1 MNGAY
6 PRETVGFYLKMWW
19 QERPAARKQWAR
31 GALALLAVVWLA
43 GAVHAPTTVD
53 GIARLDGI
61 WRWLSA
67 LSIGGF
73 SFLWRLLEA
82 TGAIQETL
90 QRPSLLWILLAATL
104 PACLFGLYALF
115 KLPVSEAYA
124 LQRRLQQLARSQGRL
139 EPGEAAEKFAIE
151 QGLPLVTVPNRKG
164 RPVMI
169 GLDFRDSEGHALV
182 IAPTQTGKG
191 LHLTETLL
199 HWPGPALV
207 VDPKQE
213 QLERTA
219 AARSRLG
226 PIFSVPGHRLHLAGY
241 YGHLRDYDEVA
252 ELHYHLLRPWAS
264 GERIFADK
272 SLPLFLAAGDFAAA
286 AHYNPL
292 RLLLEM
298 AESNLVEA
306 LTALRALPAARRRV
320 ETFTNGTPVASCYED
335 RFVTSAWGHFTTQL
349 FPYQKH
355 VETIAPAGNDNVI
368 SPDWVRQ
375 NATIYITYDMSE
387 LDAVNGVIAAMVAA
401 LLRYQIRRRRKERL
415 LVAIDELPAVG
426 LRNLIKYQPTCA
438 GYGIT
443 MLLYAQTVT
452 QLDSL
457 YGEDDRRTLIS
468 NCRHQ
473 LWYPSGDMKTAQE
486 MSARYGVTLK
496 EAPARTVSTGD
507 RQAGSG
513 GSRSST
519 RSSSDS
525 VSWREGP
532 ALLPT
537 EMQALPDEQV
547 LAVTHSDR
555 SYLFLGRRLNPIPC
569 FPHLPSPAGLRLPR
583 AVYGDRRYPDWAALA
598 ARVQGR
604 SNAPGSPAPAANRDD
619 ETPVE
624 AAGPEPPPEER
635 TPPGEDPLDDMT
647 QLLK

>member
-1 MNGAY
+1 MKK
-6 PRETVGFYLKMWW
+6 R
-19 QERPAARKQWAR
+19 
-31 GALALLAVVWLA
+31 
-43 GAVHAPTTVD
+43 
-53 GIARLDGI
+53 
-61 WRWLSA
+61 
-67 LSIGGF
+67 
-73 SFLWRLLEA
+73 
-82 TGAIQETL
+82 L
-90 QRPSLLWILLAATL
+90 QR
-104 PACLFGLYALF
+104 
-115 KLPVSEAYA
+115 
-124 LQRRLQQLARSQGRL
+124 LARSQGRL
-139 EPGEAAEKFAIE
+139 EPEEAAEKFAIG
-151 QGLPLVTVPNRKG
+151 QGLPLVTVPDRKG
-164 RPVMI
+164 RPAMV
-169 GLDFRDSEGHALV
+169 GLDFQDSEGHALV

-199 HWPGPALV
+199 HWPGPALI

-226 PIFSVPGHRLHLAGY
+226 PIFCIPGHRLHLAGY
-241 YGHLRDYDEVA
+241 YRHLRDHDEVS

-272 SLPLFLAAGDFAAA
+272 ALPLFLAAGDFAAA
-286 AHYNPL
+286 ARYNAL
-292 RLLLEM
+292 RLLMEM

-320 ETFTNGTPVASCYED
+320 DTFTNGTPVASCYED

-355 VETIAPAGNDNVI
+355 VDTIAPASRENVI
-368 SPDWVRQ
+368 PPDWVRQ

-387 LDAVNGVIAAMVAA
+387 LDAVSGVIAAMIAA
-401 LLRYQIRRRRKERL
+401 LLRYQIQRKRKERL

-426 LRNLIKYQPTCA
+426 LRNLIKYQPICA

-486 MSARYGVTLK
+486 MSTRYGVTLK
-496 EAPARTVSTGD
+496 EVPAHTVSTAD
-507 RQAGSG
+507 RHSDRSG
-513 GSRSST
+513 AGSRS

-537 EMQALPDEQV
+537 EMQALPDDQV

-555 SYLFLGRRLNPIPC
+555 SYIFLGRRMNPIPR
-569 FPHLPSPAGLRLPR
+569 FPALPPPTGLRLPR
-583 AVYGDRRYPDWAALA
+583 AVYGDRLYPEWEVLVT
-598 ARVQGR
+598 RVQGR
-604 SNAPGSPAPAANRDD
+604 STGTRPGHAGTGREPGGWDAGGSDAA
-619 ETPVE
+619 
-624 AAGPEPPPEER
+624 
-635 TPPGEDPLDDMT
+635 
-647 QLLK
+647 

>member
-1 MNGAY
+1 MNG
-6 PRETVGFYLKMWW
+6 PHPQETVGFYLKTWW
-19 QERPAARKQWAR
+19 EERPAARKRWAW
-31 GALALLAVVWLA
+31 GGLGLLAVVWLA
-43 GAVHAPTTVD
+43 GAVHAPATVD
-53 GIARLDGI
+53 GIARLGGI
-61 WRWLSA
+61 WRWLLA
-67 LSIGGF
+67 LCIGGF

-82 TGAIQETL
+82 TGGIQETL
-90 QRPSLLWILLAATL
+90 QRPSLLWIPLAGAL
-104 PACLFGLYALF
+104 PAFLFGLYALF
-115 KLPVSEAYA
+115 NLPVSEQYA
-124 LQRRLQQLARSQGRL
+124 MKKRLQRLARAQGRL
-139 EPGEAAEKFAIE
+139 ESQEAAEKFAIRK
-151 QGLPLVTVPNRKG
+151 GLPLVTVPDRKG
-164 RPVMI
+164 KPAMV
-169 GLDFRDSEGHALV
+169 GLDFKDSEGHAMV

-207 VDPKQE
+207 VDPKLE

-226 PIFSVPGHRLHLAGY
+226 PIFCIPGHRLHLAGY
-241 YGHLRDYDEVA
+241 YGHLRDHDEVA

-272 SLPLFLAAGDFAAA
+272 ALPLFLAAGDFAAA
-286 AHYNPL
+286 ARYDAL
-292 RLLLEM
+292 RLLMEM

-320 ETFTNGTPVASCYED
+320 DTFTNGTPVASCYED

-355 VETIAPAGNDNVI
+355 VDTIAPASRDNVI
-368 SPDWVRQ
+368 PPDWVRQ

-387 LDAVNGVIAAMVAA
+387 LEAVGGVIAAMIAA
-401 LLRYQIRRRRKERL
+401 LLRYQIQRKCKERL

-426 LRNLIKYQPTCA
+426 LRNLIKYQPVCA

-457 YGEDDRRTLIS
+457 YGEDDRQTLIS

-486 MSARYGVTLK
+486 MSTRYGVTLK
-496 EAPARTVSTGD
+496 EVPARTISTAD

-513 GSRSST
+513 GSRSRT

-525 VSWREGP
+525 VSLREGP

-537 EMQALPDEQV
+537 EMQALPDDQV
-547 LAVTHSDR
+547 LAVTHGDR
-555 SYLFLGRRLNPIPC
+555 SYVFLGRRLNPIPR
-569 FPHLPSPAGLRLPR
+569 FPLLPPPTGLRLPK
-583 AVYGDRRYPDWAALA
+583 AVYGERRYPDWAALA

-604 SNAPGSPAPAANRDD
+604 PNAPGSPAPAANREDV
-619 ETPVE
+619 TPPE
-624 AAGPEPPPEER
+624 AARSEPPPDESAS
-635 TPPGEDPLDDMT
+635 TDEDPPDDMT